1 MGNSP
6 SDLSKAGGSSNEDL
20 SRKKKEKD
28 DQDALDTA
36 KMVAAL
42 GVGALAG
49 WGLTKLLSSS
59 SSSGLEEEL
68 DSTHGP
74 DSHDMMEANDGRL
87 IRWRFPACGKL
98 KMNTDGSV
106 INSKD
111 GSGGRAGFGGVIR
124 DERGFCIM
132 CFYGKLRDDCSIL
145 QAELW
150 AIYKGLKI
158 IQSRDLS
165 EVEIESDSKAA
176 ISLIKNV
183 KNENMKAIRTML
195 LSMGCTL
202 KHTLREGN
210 RVADKLAKLGRDG
223 DSNFVSFNTPR
234 KEIRSLLDADVAS
247 AGFVRGA
254 R

>member
-1 MGNSP
+1 MGNSG
-6 SDLSKAGGSSNEDL
+6 SNLSNAAGSSNEDL

-36 KMVAAL
+36 MSVAAL
-42 GVGALAG
+42 GVGTALVG

-68 DSTHGP
+68 NT
-74 DSHDMMEANDGRL
+74 
-87 IRWRFPACGKL
+87 CGKL

-111 GSGGRAGFGGVIR
+111 GFGGRAGFGGVIR
-124 DERGFCIM
+124 DEKGFCIL
-132 CFYGKLRDDCSIL
+132 CFYGKLRDDCSIVE
-145 QAELW
+145 AERW
-150 AIYKGLKI
+150 AICKGLKI
-158 IQSRDLS
+158 IQGLNLR
-165 EVEIESDSKAA
+165 EVEIESDSKEA
-176 ISLIKNV
+176 INLIKNV
-183 KNENMKAIRTML
+183 KNDNMKAIRTML
-195 LSMGCTL
+195 LSTGCTL

-210 RVADKLAKLGRDG
+210 RVADKLAKLGREG
-223 DSNFVSFNTPR
+223 DSNFEIFATPP